1 MGVAGERRG
10 AERSTLDEVRWE
22 TYRLTWTHSGVNLFA
37 RIVISA
43 DVIEAA
49 IDDDESS

>member
-1 MGVAGERRG
+1 M
-10 AERSTLDEVRWE
+10 TLNRESNLDSLQ
-22 TYRLTWTHSGVNLFA
+22 LTWTHSGVNLFA